1 VSGPAAGLIEA
12 ALAAGTAAGTGAETG
27 DRARAIAVGW
37 ATVDAERAV
46 ATLSID
52 LHVLPA
58 AFLPAPDSEALGA
71 RCLVA
76 RSVLQGGGALVV
88 LEAAT
93 EGLLAAA
100 LARHDEGPRV
110 VWIAADDAAEV
121 SAARPSPGPF
131 GPERLLPG
139 TATEGLRR
147 LLVSFPPGTI
157 RG

>member
-1 VSGPAAGLIEA
+1 VSGPAARLIEA
-12 ALAAGTAAGTGAETG
+12 ALAAGAGDGTPVQGRTL
-27 DRARAIAVGW
+27 AVGW
-37 ATVDAERAV
+37 ATVETERAV
-46 ATLSID
+46 ETLATD
-52 LHVLPA
+52 LHISPA
-58 AFLPAPDSEALGA
+58 AFLPAPDSDALGA

-76 RSVLQGGGALVV
+76 SGVLPGGGALVV

-110 VWIAADDAAEV
+110 IWIAADGPAGVAATR
-121 SAARPSPGPF
+121 SSPGPF

-139 TATEGLRR
+139 PPADGLRR
-147 LLVSFPPGTI
+147 LLVSLPPGTI